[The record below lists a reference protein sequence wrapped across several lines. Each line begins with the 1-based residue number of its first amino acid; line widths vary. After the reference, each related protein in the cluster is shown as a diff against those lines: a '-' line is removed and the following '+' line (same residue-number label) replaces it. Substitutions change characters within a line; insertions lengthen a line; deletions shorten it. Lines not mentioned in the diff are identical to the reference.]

1 MTRLKFIIFYLR
13 FDIGPNGIQVSVV
26 RFDTHAYN
34 EFFLNAYDNK
44 SDAINAIMATK
55 YQGGTTNTAEALKF
69 VRENR

>member
-1 MTRLKFIIFYLR
+1 MFIFR
-13 FDIGPNGIQVSVV
+13 FNIGPNDIQVSLV

-34 EFFLNAYDNK
+34 EFFLNTYDNK
-44 SDAINAIMATK
+44 TDIINAIMATK